1 MISHSLREPEDDR
14 MTPQIKRDDR
24 EERMDPMWSADED
37 ERRLAI
43 ARRAAAGARK
53 ALAARA

>member
-1 MISHSLREPEDDR
+1 

-24 EERMDPMWSADED
+24 EDRIDPMWSADED